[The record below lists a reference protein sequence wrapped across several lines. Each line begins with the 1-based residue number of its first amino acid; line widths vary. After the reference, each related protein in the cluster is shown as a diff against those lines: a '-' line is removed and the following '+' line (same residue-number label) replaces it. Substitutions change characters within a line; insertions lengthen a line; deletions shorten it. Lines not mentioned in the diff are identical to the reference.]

1 MVSRRVH
8 NFVLKQIYIRHYN
21 RISYFE
27 TVQVRHALLPS
38 SSDCWQLECASIGAC
53 VGLGCVS
60 LQPILGTLVRLQFTC
75 LALETIALISAMPGM
90 LSVSDPL
97 SALAA
102 HVGCHFLTKWYSTD
116 LQQPMYSGIDSSQA
130 SFHDVGHDTG
140 RALRARSIG
149 P

>member
-38 SSDCWQLECASIGAC
+38 SSDCWRLECASIGAC

-102 HVGCHFLTKWYSTD
+102 HVGCHFHVSLCGVWTGPVTGDETVST
-116 LQQPMYSGIDSSQA
+116 LRRRSVIGCVV
-130 SFHDVGHDTG
+130 SFFKNKC
-140 RALRARSIG
+140 
-149 P
+149 